1 MIENKS
7 TRVFYAIN
15 YVLVT
20 LIVLTMLLPLLNI
33 VATSFSSERAIM
45 SNEVGIWPVEFTT
58 YTYSQVVKRTPIMRA
73 MSNTVLLTVVGTAI
87 CMFMTICGAYALSKK
102 RLAGRNFFLMLIT
115 FTMLVNAGIIPNFLL
130 IKDLGLMNTY
140 WAIWLPGAI
149 STYNLIVMKTF
160 FASIPD
166 SLEESA
172 FIDGANDLVIMLR
185 VILPLSLPSIATIT
199 LFYAV
204 GYWNSYFNVMMYVN
218 DSGKK
223 VLQQVLR
230 DLVNSSGTTDQ
241 LMDSADQAQT
251 IATESIKAVSIVIA
265 TLPIMC
271 VYPFLQKY
279 FVRGVMIGAIK
290 G

>member
-1 MIENKS
+1 M
-7 TRVFYAIN
+7 
-15 YVLVT
+15 
-20 LIVLTMLLPLLNI
+20 
-33 VATSFSSERAIM
+33 
-45 SNEVGIWPVEFTT
+45 
-58 YTYSQVVKRTPIMRA
+58 
-73 MSNTVLLTVVGTAI
+73 
-87 CMFMTICGAYALSKK
+87 
-102 RLAGRNFFLMLIT
+102 
-115 FTMLVNAGIIPNFLL
+115 
-130 IKDLGLMNTY
+130 
-140 WAIWLPGAI
+140 
-149 STYNLIVMKTF
+149 IVMKTF
-160 FASIPD
+160 FSAIPE

-172 FIDGANDLVIMLR
+172 FIDGANDLVIMVR
-185 VILPLSLPSIATIT
+185 VILPLSMPAIATIT

-218 DSGKK
+218 SSSLK

-251 IATESIKAVSIVIA
+251 IATESIKAVAIVIA
-265 TLPIMC
+265 TQRSTV